1 MPKPIKILLR
11 VLCIILAAVLVFL
24 LCFHFGEKIRYRS
37 FYKNAE
43 VMFKTPGT
51 GDGFVQQGLCYDDD
65 SDLYIVCGY
74 MGKGASRVYTV
85 DKDGKSRFCE
95 LKDSKGA
102 DYCGHTGGVARFGD
116 YIYITGDD
124 GLDVFSFA
132 DIRDKSEAGLIGSFK
147 TGSDPAYCHREGD
160 LLYVGSFY
168 REGNYET
175 PAHERITTPAGDRN
189 TSVVYIFSLNTEAD
203 LGIDGKPVSALST
216 PGLVQGMCFD
226 AKGRAV
232 LSTSYGLAASHLY
245 VYDLAKA
252 DEGTLEVD
260 GKKLGIRYLD
270 SKSLVETVEAPPMS
284 EEIILKDGRIVIMT
298 ESASNKYIFG
308 KITSGRRVYGYEMQ

>member
-85 DKDGKSRFCE
+85 DKDGKRRFCE
-95 LKDSKGA
+95 LKDGKGA

-132 DIRDKSEAGLIGSFK
+132 DIRDKSEAKLIGSFK
-147 TGSDPAYCHREGD
+147 TGSDPAYCH
-160 LLYVGSFY
+160 

-189 TSVVYIFSLNTEAD
+189 TSVVYIFSLNAEAD

-260 GKKLGIRYLD
+260 GKKLDIKYLD

-308 KITSGRRVYGYEMQ
+308 KITSGRRVYGNEMQ